1 MLAVAG
7 GKGGCGKTT
16 TALGLAAALDGEAV
30 VVDTDRDMPNLH
42 AMAGVAREPTAA
54 DGVESQRVD
63 DGVSVLPAPPPT
75 TSDAEVTTVLS
86 RVAEAAD
93 ARVVVDC
100 PGGAGP
106 DAAAPLSAVS
116 DVVLVSTACAPAL
129 RDAAKTAAMAC
140 ALGCR
145 VHGVVLTR
153 TTTTPRGVESL
164 LDCRVLGAVPNVAD
178 PVLADDRVRRA
189 YATVAE
195 RVASRGGR
203 ADGHGLAGGDIISDI
218 DTTTHMCDDV

>member
-16 TALGLAAALDGEAV
+16 TALGLGAAFEAETV

-42 AMAGVAREPTAA
+42 AVAGVAREPTAA
-54 DGVESQRVD
+54 DGVTPRRVAD
-63 DGVSVLPAPPPT
+63 RLSVLPAPPPGT
-75 TSDAEVTTVLS
+75 DATVPTLLA
-86 RVAEAAD
+86 RVARSTD

-116 DVVLVSTACAPAL
+116 DVVLVSTACGPAL
-129 RDAAKTAAMAC
+129 RDTAKTAAMAR
-140 ALGCR
+140 ALGCH

-153 TTTTPRGVESL
+153 TTVSPRGVDAL
-164 LDCRVLGAVPNVAD
+164 LDCPVLGTVPDACGSG
-178 PVLADDRVRRA
+178 PVLADERVREV
-189 YATVAE
+189 YETVA
-195 RVASRGGR
+195 AQLG
-203 ADGHGLAGGDIISDI
+203 ADGERGVDG
-218 DTTTHMCDDV
+218 TREK